1 MNCRRGV
8 MLSRGSCSMGVA
20 ILSGMI
26 VREAEFLSQLHGVRR
41 DLVAAAGQHDLS
53 FVKLL
58 WNLFSDG

>member
-1 MNCRRGV
+1 
-8 MLSRGSCSMGVA
+8 MGVA

-26 VREAEFLSQLHGVRR
+26 VRAAEFLSQLHGVRR